1 MLDLGGGGGMF
12 FSPCLKKFHFKH
24 EPGTGK
30 RCLAGFKLQS
40 ATVSKLKL
48 RKIVTVK
55 NKDIVNTV

>member
-1 MLDLGGGGGMF
+1 
-12 FSPCLKKFHFKH
+12 
-24 EPGTGK
+24 
-30 RCLAGFKLQS
+30 LAGFKLQS